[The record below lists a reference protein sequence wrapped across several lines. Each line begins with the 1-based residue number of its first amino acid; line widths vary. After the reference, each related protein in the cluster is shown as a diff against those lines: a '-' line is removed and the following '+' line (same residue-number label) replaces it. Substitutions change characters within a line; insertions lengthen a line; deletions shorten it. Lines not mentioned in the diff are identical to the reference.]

1 MTPDDA
7 YLVLVV
13 TTVYLLMAL
22 WAMDPH
28 RKPCWIDWC
37 WWKVR
42 NGVAWA
48 LGLPGRGTRRLM
60 SALSPARTPPPCE
73 ERVDKLRP
81 MGQARWGDVQDT
93 LRRP

>member
-7 YLVLVV
+7 YLVLIV
-13 TTVYLLMAL
+13 TTAYLLMAL

-42 NGVAWA
+42 NGAAWA

-60 SALSPARTPPPCE
+60 SALSPARTPHAGE
-73 ERVDKLRP
+73 ERVEKLRP
-81 MGQARWGDVQDT
+81 MGQARWGDVQDE